1 MVRFSPQIPSNF
13 LVLGQ
18 KLSDFSVDAAFG
30 PGPLSVRFSTA
41 PTPSSVL
48 CLFSVLLD
56 YEKKKLI
63 PCTLSFCFLKPLRNN
78 SSGTHAEFSTSVTTL
93 LNGNATSDYFFDIL
107 QCCHSPELPVA
118 HALRYSRLPSFF
130 PESLLILLA
139 DAHHDYNLRKF
150 QPMAALDECWYT
162 CTSSYQGQKGE
173 GSMHDIFRACNMP
186 PFALVECYCS
196 FTFLE
201 SIRSAKFAHVN

>member
-1 MVRFSPQIPSNF
+1 MSRKFSSIMVRFSPQIPSNF

-30 PGPLSVRFSTA
+30 PGSLSVRFSTA

-78 SSGTHAEFSTSVTTL
+78 SSSTHAEFSTSVTTL

-130 PESLLILLA
+130 
-139 DAHHDYNLRKF
+139 LR
-150 QPMAALDECWYT
+150 A
-162 CTSSYQGQKGE
+162 S
-173 GSMHDIFRACNMP
+173 
-186 PFALVECYCS
+186 
-196 FTFLE
+196 
-201 SIRSAKFAHVN
+201 

>member
-1 MVRFSPQIPSNF
+1 MQH
-13 LVLGQ
+13 LVPARSQ
-18 KLSDFSVDAAFG
+18 SDSQQLQH
-30 PGPLSVRFSTA
+30 PR
-41 PTPSSVL
+41 PSSV
-48 CLFSVLLD
+48 CSAFFWTT
-56 YEKKKLI
+56 KKKLI

-150 QPMAALDECWYT
+150 QPMAALDECWYVHVILPGSKGGGFHARYFSCLQYATVRSGGMLLQFHFSGSNLVSEVRT
-162 CTSSYQGQKGE
+162 C
-173 GSMHDIFRACNMP
+173 
-186 PFALVECYCS
+186 
-196 FTFLE
+196 
-201 SIRSAKFAHVN
+201 

>member
-13 LVLGQ
+13 LVLGR

-30 PGPLSVRFSTA
+30 PGSLSVRFSTA

-56 YEKKKLI
+56 YEIKKLI

-93 LNGNATSDYFFDIL
+93 LNGYATSDYFLDIL

-139 DAHHDYNLRKF
+139 DVHHDYNLRKF
-150 QPMAALDECWYT
+150 QPMAALDECWYVHVILPGSKGGGFHARYFSCLQYATVRSGGMLLQFHFSGINLVSEVRT
-162 CTSSYQGQKGE
+162 C
-173 GSMHDIFRACNMP
+173 
-186 PFALVECYCS
+186 
-196 FTFLE
+196 
-201 SIRSAKFAHVN
+201 